1 MGGGGE
7 GEGEGVGRVR
17 VGGAGEPAA
26 HLAPPSPLEK
36 TEEDLWDIM
45 DQ

>member
-1 MGGGGE
+1 ME
-7 GEGEGVGRVR
+7 
-17 VGGAGEPAA
+17 VGGDSEPAA